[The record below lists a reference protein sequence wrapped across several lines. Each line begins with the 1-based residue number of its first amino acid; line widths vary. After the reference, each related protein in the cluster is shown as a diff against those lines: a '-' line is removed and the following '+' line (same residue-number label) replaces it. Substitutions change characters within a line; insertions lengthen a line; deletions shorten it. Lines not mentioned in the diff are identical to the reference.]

1 MPKAHENSELVAV
14 VLAMTG
20 TGLAVARAVSTLGPV
35 IAIDAERSRPGLYS
49 RHVVRHPQLT
59 HRALDAA
66 LVEPL
71 IEFAHQQKRPVVV
84 VPAADDACEWVAD
97 HRDALAGHVRFSA
110 GYSPERSGLLL
121 DKWAFGDRCRE
132 LGIDVPLTYMPQT
145 LEDVRSFAQEIGLP
159 CIVKP
164 RAGHLWRNRLSGQ
177 KLLVPETMEELLG
190 AMETIVGDPKAVVLQ
205 ELVAGPERNLGVA
218 AAWVGQDGTLRHLLT
233 ARKIRQFP
241 RQFGS
246 GSRVVTEAL
255 PEVARLSA
263 EVLQRLDYRGVCGTE
278 YKYDLRH
285 QRWRLIEIN
294 PRPTLWYDL
303 CRAAG
308 SDLLAAHVR
317 ELAGLE
323 PGSVSPQ
330 RQGVAWEYG
339 LRDAVALG
347 QSGGPA
353 ALWRALRAEGLPHT
367 DAVMAL
373 DDPGATA
380 AAAAHFVGQALS
392 HLRPR
397 LGKKRGP
404 AA

>member
-1 MPKAHENSELVAV
+1 MKKNHPHHQLVTV
-14 VLAMTG
+14 VLALTG
-20 TGLAVARAVSTLGPV
+20 TGMAVARAVSPLGPV
-35 IAIDAERSRPGLYS
+35 IGVDADRSRPGLYS
-49 RHVVRHPQLT
+49 RHVTRHPRLSS
-59 HRALDAA
+59 RALDGGLVQA
-66 LVEPL
+66 L
-71 IEFAHQQKRPVVV
+71 IDFAQGQDRPVVV
-84 VPAADDACEWVAD
+84 VPAADDACEWLTE
-97 HRDALAGHVRFSA
+97 HRQALAGHVRFSA
-110 GYSPERSGLLL
+110 GYTPERAGLLL
-121 DKWAFGDRCRE
+121 DKWAFGDRCRA
-132 LGIDVPLTYMPQT
+132 LGVDVPLTYMPQT
-145 LEDVRSFAQEIGLP
+145 LDDVRAFAQEIGLP

-164 RAGHLWRNRLSGQ
+164 RAGHLWRHRLSGQ
-177 KLLVPETMEELLG
+177 KLLVPETMDQLLRD
-190 AMETIVGDPKAVVLQ
+190 METIVGDPKAVVLQ

-218 AAWVGQDGTLRHLLT
+218 AAWLGQDGAPRHLLT

-246 GSRVVTEAL
+246 GSRVVTEDL

-278 YKYDLRH
+278 YKYDLRR

-317 ELAGLE
+317 ELAGLD

-347 QSGGPA
+347 QAGGVA
-353 ALWRALRAEGLPHT
+353 ALWQALRAEGLPQT

-373 DDPGATA
+373 DDPGATL
-380 AAAAHFVGQALS
+380 AAAAHFAGQALS

-397 LGKKRGP
+397 FGKKG
-404 AA
+404 